1 MNITIEELKKNYDL
15 NEEQMKQ
22 IRDAMEIAQKSIEID
37 APERRSRFENRLV
50 KIVGA
55 QEGNYYVGEEFA
67 EAYFLERKW
76 VDVFLDFYGDELKFR
91 DVVENWKKGAL

>member
-1 MNITIEELKKNYDL
+1 MSITIKELKKNYGL
-15 NEEQMKQ
+15 SEEQMRQ
-22 IRDAMEIAQKSIEID
+22 VRDAMEIAQKSIDVD
-37 APERRSRFENRLV
+37 APGRRSRFENRLV

-55 QEGNYYVGEEFA
+55 KEGNYFVGEEFA

-91 DVVENWKKGAL
+91 DTVEKWKKGEI